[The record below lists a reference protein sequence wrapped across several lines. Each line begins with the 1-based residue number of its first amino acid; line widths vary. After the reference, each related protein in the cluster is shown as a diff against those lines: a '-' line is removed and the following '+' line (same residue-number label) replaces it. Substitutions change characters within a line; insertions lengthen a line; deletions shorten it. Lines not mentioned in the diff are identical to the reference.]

1 MQGQTRFGASDR
13 NPALTTTPPQLR
25 IVRVAPI
32 ANRRVIVTVRGSWG
46 GGVAVM
52 THVRSNGSHIA
63 PYVPRRS
70 RRLSTGTRVLA
81 ERRCA
86 VWPHASRPGPICRS
100 TRVGVPYMLQPNH
113 HTII

>member
-63 PYVPRRS
+63 ICASALASPVHWHS
-70 RRLSTGTRVLA
+70 RFGGEEVCGVATCEQAR
-81 ERRCA
+81 
-86 VWPHASRPGPICRS
+86 PHLPL
-100 TRVGVPYMLQPNH
+100 Y
-113 HTII
+113 